1 VATKKKRMPDE
12 NDNSKFVTP
21 KEVAGHYGV
30 TVNTVRQWIK
40 DERVPSVQPAG
51 PGGRVFIPR
60 DKLA

>member
-1 VATKKKRMPDE
+1 MPDE